1 MKSPEKFTPLPAEY
15 LSSLPAPTIKRRIIL
30 NLYEMLVLMGV
41 AAFLFLL
48 PHLVIGV
55 VLKVTAPAWF
65 LLAHIYLVL
74 AFYFAWYWTKSGQT
88 LAMQTWK
95 IQMVGQDGQILNRS
109 QALKRFAFGSLW
121 LIPAAIILFI
131 SLRVGNSE
139 KMGAYFS
146 IVFFSV
152 TLFLW
157 PLSALLDRSGRQMLP
172 DRWAGTRLVQLPR
185 SIPHPVSSSEE

>member
-1 MKSPEKFTPLPAEY
+1 MKSSEKFTPLPAEY

-55 VLKVTAPAWF
+55 VLNVTAPAWF

-95 IQMVGQDGQILNRS
+95 VQMVGHDGQILTSS
-109 QALKRFAFGSLW
+109 QALKRYAFGSLW
-121 LIPAAIILFI
+121 LIPAAITLFI
-131 SLRVGNSE
+131 SIRVGNPE

-146 IVFFSV
+146 IIFFSV

-157 PLSALLDRSGRQMLP
+157 PLSALLDRKGRQTLP
-172 DRWAGTRLVQLPR
+172 DRWASTRLVQLPR

>member
-1 MKSPEKFTPLPAEY
+1 MKPSEKFIPLPAEY

-95 IQMVGQDGQILNRS
+95 IQMVGQDGQILTRS
-109 QALKRFAFGSLW
+109 QALKRYAFGSLW

-157 PLSALLDRSGRQMLP
+157 PLSALLDRKGRQMLP
-172 DRWAGTRLVQLPR
+172 DRWANTRLVQLPR

>member
-1 MKSPEKFTPLPAEY
+1 VKSSEKFIPLPAEY

-55 VLKVTAPAWF
+55 VLNVTAPAWF

-95 IQMVGQDGQILNRS
+95 IQMVGQDGQILTRS
-109 QALKRFAFGSLW
+109 QALKRYAFGSLW

-157 PLSALLDRSGRQMLP
+157 PLSALLDRKGRQTLP
-172 DRWAGTRLVQLPR
+172 DRWANTRLVQLPR

>member
-1 MKSPEKFTPLPAEY
+1 MKSSEKFTPLPAEY

-95 IQMVGQDGQILNRS
+95 VQMVGQDGQILTRS
-109 QALKRFAFGSLW
+109 QALKRYAFGSLW

-157 PLSALLDRSGRQMLP
+157 PLSALLDRKGRQMLP

>member
-1 MKSPEKFTPLPAEY
+1 MKSTEKFTPLPAEY
-15 LSSLPAPTIKRRIIL
+15 LSSLPAPTVKRRIIL

-48 PHLVIGV
+48 PNLLIGI
-55 VLKVTAPAWF
+55 LLEITAPAWF

-95 IQMVGQDGQILNRS
+95 VQMVDQDGKILNRS
-109 QALKRFAFGSLW
+109 QALKRYAFGSLW

-146 IVFFSV
+146 IIFFSV

-157 PLSALLDRSGRQMLP
+157 PLSALLDRKGRQTLP
-172 DRWAGTRLVQLPR
+172 DRWADTRLVQLPR
-185 SIPHPVSSSEE
+185 TIPHPVSGGEE

>member
-1 MKSPEKFTPLPAEY
+1 MKSSEKFIPLPAEY

-95 IQMVGQDGQILNRS
+95 IQMVRQDGQILTRS
-109 QALKRFAFGSLW
+109 QALKRYAFGSLW

-157 PLSALLDRSGRQMLP
+157 PLSALLDRKGRQMLP

>member
-1 MKSPEKFTPLPAEY
+1 VKSSEKFTPLPAEY

-55 VLKVTAPAWF
+55 VLKMTAPAWF
-65 LLAHIYLVL
+65 LLAHLYLVL

-95 IQMVGQDGQILNRS
+95 IQMIGQDGQILTRS

-121 LIPAAIILFI
+121 LIPAAITLFI
-131 SLRVGNSE
+131 SLRVGNPE

-146 IVFFSV
+146 IIFFSV

-157 PLSALLDRSGRQMLP
+157 PLSALLDRKGRQTLP
-172 DRWAGTRLVQLPR
+172 DRWADTRLVQLPR
-185 SIPHPVSSSEE
+185 SIPHPVGSSEE

>member
-1 MKSPEKFTPLPAEY
+1 VKSSEKFTPLPAEY

-74 AFYFAWYWTKSGQT
+74 AFYFTWYWTKSGQT

-95 IQMVGQDGQILNRS
+95 IQMVGQDGQILSRS
-109 QALKRFAFGSLW
+109 QALKRYAFGSLW

-157 PLSALLDRSGRQMLP
+157 PLSALLDRKGRQMLP

>member
-1 MKSPEKFTPLPAEY
+1 MKPSEKFIPLPAEY

-95 IQMVGQDGQILNRS
+95 IQMVGQDGQILTRS
-109 QALKRFAFGSLW
+109 QALKRYAFGSLW
-121 LIPAAIILFI
+121 LVPAAIILFI

-157 PLSALLDRSGRQMLP
+157 PLSALLDRKGRQMLP
-172 DRWAGTRLVQLPR
+172 DRWANTRLVQLPR

>member
-1 MKSPEKFTPLPAEY
+1 VKSPEKFTPLPAEY

>member
-1 MKSPEKFTPLPAEY
+1 MKSSEKFIPLPAEY

-74 AFYFAWYWTKSGQT
+74 AFYFTWYWTKSGQT

-95 IQMVGQDGQILNRS
+95 IQMVGQDGQILSRS
-109 QALKRFAFGSLW
+109 QALKRYAFGSLW

-157 PLSALLDRSGRQMLP
+157 PLSALLDRKGRQMLP

>member
-1 MKSPEKFTPLPAEY
+1 VKSSEKFIPLPAEY

-95 IQMVGQDGQILNRS
+95 IQMVRQDGQILTRS
-109 QALKRFAFGSLW
+109 QALKRYAFGSLW

-157 PLSALLDRSGRQMLP
+157 PLSALLDRKGRQMLP

>member
-1 MKSPEKFTPLPAEY
+1 MKSSEKFIPLPAEY

-55 VLKVTAPAWF
+55 VLNVTAPAWF

-95 IQMVGQDGQILNRS
+95 IQMVGQDGQILTRS
-109 QALKRFAFGSLW
+109 QALKRYAFGSLW

-157 PLSALLDRSGRQMLP
+157 PLSALLDRKGRQTLP
-172 DRWAGTRLVQLPR
+172 DRWANTRLVQLPR

>member
-1 MKSPEKFTPLPAEY
+1 VKSSEKFIPLPAEY

-95 IQMVGQDGQILNRS
+95 IQMVGQDGQILSRS
-109 QALKRFAFGSLW
+109 QALKRYAFGSLW

-157 PLSALLDRSGRQMLP
+157 PLSALLDRKGRQMLP

>member
-1 MKSPEKFTPLPAEY
+1 VKSSEKFTPLPAEY

-55 VLKVTAPAWF
+55 VFNVTAPAWF

-88 LAMQTWK
+88 LAMQTWRIRIIGK
-95 IQMVGQDGQILNRS
+95 DGHALNRR
-109 QALKRFAFGSLW
+109 QASWRYMFGSLW
-121 LIPAAIILFI
+121 IFPCVALQAIFHLEKWLIIEMLFA
-131 SLRVGNSE
+131 V
-139 KMGAYFS
+139 A
-146 IVFFSV
+146 
-152 TLFLW
+152 LFLW
-157 PLSALLDRSGRQMLP
+157 PLSIFFDRKDKALRQGLP
-172 DRWAGTRLVQLPR
+172 DRFAGTRLVELPKNL
-185 SIPHPVSSSEE
+185 VTLK

>member
-1 MKSPEKFTPLPAEY
+1 MKSSEKFTPLPAEY

-74 AFYFAWYWTKSGQT
+74 AFYFTWYWTKSGQT

-95 IQMVGQDGQILNRS
+95 VQMVGQDGRILTRS
-109 QALKRFAFGSLW
+109 QALKRYAFGSLW

-157 PLSALLDRSGRQMLP
+157 PLSALLDRKGRQMLP
-172 DRWAGTRLVQLPR
+172 DRWANTRLVQLPR

>member
-1 MKSPEKFTPLPAEY
+1 VKSSEKFTPLPAEY

-55 VLKVTAPAWF
+55 VFNVTAPAWF

-95 IQMVGQDGQILNRS
+95 VQMVGHDGQILKSS
-109 QALKRFAFGSLW
+109 QAIKRYVLGSLW
-121 LIPAAIILFI
+121 LIPAAITLFI
-131 SLRVGNSE
+131 SIRIGNPE
-139 KMGAYFS
+139 KMGVYFS
-146 IVFFSV
+146 IIFFSV

-157 PLSALLDRSGRQMLP
+157 PLSALLDRKGRQTLP
-172 DRWAGTRLVQLPR
+172 DRWANTRLVQLPR

>member
-1 MKSPEKFTPLPAEY
+1 MKSSEKFTPLPADY

-95 IQMVGQDGQILNRS
+95 VQMVGQDGQILTRS
-109 QALKRFAFGSLW
+109 QALKRYAFGSLW

-157 PLSALLDRSGRQMLP
+157 PLSALLDRKGRQTLP
-172 DRWAGTRLVQLPR
+172 DRWANTRLVQLPR
-185 SIPHPVSSSEE
+185 SIPHPVGSSEE

>member
-1 MKSPEKFTPLPAEY
+1 MKSSEKFIPLPAEY

-95 IQMVGQDGQILNRS
+95 IQMVGQDGQILTRS
-109 QALKRFAFGSLW
+109 QALKRYAFGSLW

-157 PLSALLDRSGRQMLP
+157 PLSALLDRKGRQMLP
-172 DRWAGTRLVQLPR
+172 DRWANTRLVQLPR

>member
-1 MKSPEKFTPLPAEY
+1 VKSSEKFIPLPAEY

-74 AFYFAWYWTKSGQT
+74 AFYFTWYWTKSGQT

-95 IQMVGQDGQILNRS
+95 IQMVGQDGQILSRS
-109 QALKRFAFGSLW
+109 QALKRYAFGSLW

-157 PLSALLDRSGRQMLP
+157 PLSALLDRKGRQMLP

>member
-1 MKSPEKFTPLPAEY
+1 VKPSEKFIPLPAEY

-95 IQMVGQDGQILNRS
+95 IQMVGQDGQILTRS
-109 QALKRFAFGSLW
+109 QALKRYAFGSLW

-157 PLSALLDRSGRQMLP
+157 PLSALLDRKGRQMLP
-172 DRWAGTRLVQLPR
+172 DRWANTRLVQLPR

>member
-1 MKSPEKFTPLPAEY
+1 
-15 LSSLPAPTIKRRIIL
+15 
-30 NLYEMLVLMGV
+30 
-41 AAFLFLL
+41 
-48 PHLVIGV
+48 LVIGV

-74 AFYFAWYWTKSGQT
+74 AFYFTWYWTKSGQT

-95 IQMVGQDGQILNRS
+95 VQMVGQDGHILTRS
-109 QALKRFAFGSLW
+109 QALKRYAFGSLW

-157 PLSALLDRSGRQMLP
+157 PLSALLDRKGRQTLP
-172 DRWAGTRLVQLPR
+172 DRWANTRLVQLPR

>member
-1 MKSPEKFTPLPAEY
+1 MKSSEKFTPLPAEY

-55 VLKVTAPAWF
+55 VLNVTAPAWF

-95 IQMVGQDGQILNRS
+95 IQMVGQDGQILTRS
-109 QALKRFAFGSLW
+109 QALKRYAFGSLW

-157 PLSALLDRSGRQMLP
+157 PLSALLDRKGRQTLP
-172 DRWAGTRLVQLPR
+172 DRWANTRLVQLPR

>member
-1 MKSPEKFTPLPAEY
+1 MKSTEKFTPLPAEY
-15 LSSLPAPTIKRRIIL
+15 LSSLPAPTVKRRIIL

-48 PHLVIGV
+48 PNLLIGI
-55 VLKVTAPAWF
+55 LLEVTAPAWF

-74 AFYFAWYWTKSGQT
+74 AFYFVWYWTKSGQT

-95 IQMVGQDGQILNRS
+95 VQMVNQDGKILNRS
-109 QALKRFAFGSLW
+109 QALKRYAFGSLW

-146 IVFFSV
+146 IIFFSV

-157 PLSALLDRSGRQMLP
+157 PLSALLDRKGRQTLP
-172 DRWAGTRLVQLPR
+172 DRWADTRLVQLPR
-185 SIPHPVSSSEE
+185 TIPHPVSGGEE

>member
-1 MKSPEKFTPLPAEY
+1 MKSSEKFTPLPAEY

-74 AFYFAWYWTKSGQT
+74 AFYFTWYWTKSGQT

-95 IQMVGQDGQILNRS
+95 VQMVGQDGQILTRS
-109 QALKRFAFGSLW
+109 QALKRYAFGSLW

-157 PLSALLDRSGRQMLP
+157 PLSALLDRKGRQTLP
-172 DRWAGTRLVQLPR
+172 DRWANTRLVQLPR

>member
-1 MKSPEKFTPLPAEY
+1 MKSSEKFTPLPAEY

-95 IQMVGQDGQILNRS
+95 VQMVGQDGQILTRS
-109 QALKRFAFGSLW
+109 QALKRYAFGSLW

-157 PLSALLDRSGRQMLP
+157 PLSALLDRKGRQTLP

>member
-1 MKSPEKFTPLPAEY
+1 MKSSEKFTPLPAEY

-55 VLKVTAPAWF
+55 VLKMTAPAWF
-65 LLAHIYLVL
+65 LLAHLYLVL

-95 IQMVGQDGQILNRS
+95 IQMIGQDGQILTRS

-121 LIPAAIILFI
+121 LIPAAITLFI
-131 SLRVGNSE
+131 SLRVGNPE

-157 PLSALLDRSGRQMLP
+157 PLSALLDRKGRQTLP
-172 DRWAGTRLVQLPR
+172 DRWADTRLVQLPR
-185 SIPHPVSSSEE
+185 SIPHPVGSSEE

>member
-1 MKSPEKFTPLPAEY
+1 MKSSEKFIPLPAEY

-95 IQMVGQDGQILNRS
+95 IQMVGQDGQILSRS
-109 QALKRFAFGSLW
+109 QALKRYAFGSLW

-157 PLSALLDRSGRQMLP
+157 PLSALLDRKGRQMLP

>member
-1 MKSPEKFTPLPAEY
+1 MKSSEKFTPLPAEY

-95 IQMVGQDGQILNRS
+95 VQMVGQDGQILTRS
-109 QALKRFAFGSLW
+109 QALKRYAFGSLW

-157 PLSALLDRSGRQMLP
+157 PLSALLDRKGRQTLP
-172 DRWAGTRLVQLPR
+172 DRWANTRLVQLPR
-185 SIPHPVSSSEE
+185 SIPHPISSSEE

>member
-1 MKSPEKFTPLPAEY
+1 MKSSEKFIPLPAEY

-95 IQMVGQDGQILNRS
+95 IQMVGQDGQILTRS
-109 QALKRFAFGSLW
+109 QALKRYAFGSLW

-157 PLSALLDRSGRQMLP
+157 PLSALLDRKGRQMLP

>member
-1 MKSPEKFTPLPAEY
+1 VKSSEKFIPLPAEY

-95 IQMVGQDGQILNRS
+95 IQMVGQDGQILTRS
-109 QALKRFAFGSLW
+109 QALKRYAFGSLW

-152 TLFLW
+152 TIFLW
-157 PLSALLDRSGRQMLP
+157 PLSALLDRKGRQMLP

>member
-1 MKSPEKFTPLPAEY
+1 VKSSEKFIPLPAEY

-95 IQMVGQDGQILNRS
+95 IQMVGQDGQILTRS
-109 QALKRFAFGSLW
+109 QALKRYAFGSLW

-157 PLSALLDRSGRQMLP
+157 PLSALLDRKGRQMLP